1 MTIIQKKSFSR
12 SESID
17 VALDIGSSKIAC
29 VVGKNNNEKKIK
41 ILGHSL
47 ITTKNVKKGY
57 VVDPK
62 NLEAEIRVIISNVA
76 KQTQVQ
82 ISSVII
88 NLNVNDSKS
97 SFLKGS
103 VEIGGEKIDNLHI
116 KSAINNSNI
125 SKLEH
130 EYEILHQIIRNF
142 NIDQG
147 KIVSDPTNFYAD
159 KLSVDIYQLLIKRN
173 YKKSL
178 QSIL

>member
-62 NLEAEIRVIISNVA
+62 NLEAEIRVIKVRFGTVLSKKGGVLKKRCCCRSNWGSAVFSVA
-76 KQTQVQ
+76 
-82 ISSVII
+82 
-88 NLNVNDSKS
+88 
-97 SFLKGS
+97 G
-103 VEIGGEKIDNLHI
+103 
-116 KSAINNSNI
+116 SNI
-125 SKLEH
+125 
-130 EYEILHQIIRNF
+130 
-142 NIDQG
+142 
-147 KIVSDPTNFYAD
+147 
-159 KLSVDIYQLLIKRN
+159 
-173 YKKSL
+173 
-178 QSIL
+178 